1 MIENK
6 TLFWKNAMNFGAIVG
21 LSFIVYAVILFV
33 LGVENSKTAGY
44 LNYLILIAGIYIG
57 TKQFRDNYN
66 GGILNYQNALGT
78 GTLVALF
85 ASIILAFYMY
95 VFMQFIDPD
104 AMDKMM
110 VVAEETLMDKGFSD
124 EQIEMQMGMSEKF
137 MTPGFVSIMTIP
149 TFTFFGFLFALITSA
164 ILKKE
169 GDPFQTDMQQ
179 IDDTEE

>member
-1 MIENK
+1 
-6 TLFWKNAMNFGAIVG
+6 
-21 LSFIVYAVILFV
+21 
-33 LGVENSKTAGY
+33 
-44 LNYLILIAGIYIG
+44 
-57 TKQFRDNYN
+57 
-66 GGILNYQNALGT
+66 
-78 GTLVALF
+78 
-85 ASIILAFYMY
+85 MY

>member
-66 GGILNYQNALGT
+66 GGILTY
-78 GTLVALF
+78 
-85 ASIILAFYMY
+85 
-95 VFMQFIDPD
+95 
-104 AMDKMM
+104 
-110 VVAEETLMDKGFSD
+110 
-124 EQIEMQMGMSEKF
+124 
-137 MTPGFVSIMTIP
+137 
-149 TFTFFGFLFALITSA
+149 
-164 ILKKE
+164 
-169 GDPFQTDMQQ
+169 
-179 IDDTEE
+179 